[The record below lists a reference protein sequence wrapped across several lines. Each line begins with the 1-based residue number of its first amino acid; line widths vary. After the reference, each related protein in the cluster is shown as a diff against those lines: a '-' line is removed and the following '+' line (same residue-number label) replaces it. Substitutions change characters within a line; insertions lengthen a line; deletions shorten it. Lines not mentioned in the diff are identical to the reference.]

1 MCSSTMIVKTISLG
15 RSKLLIGKHSERPT
29 RTVRIITATKE
40 RRHAHVMSKRTR
52 GAGQAQLDNYEV
64 GKVLGQGSFAIVKS
78 VTRKSDGERE

>member
-1 MCSSTMIVKTISLG
+1 
-15 RSKLLIGKHSERPT
+15 
-29 RTVRIITATKE
+29 
-40 RRHAHVMSKRTR
+40 MSKRTRTR

>member
-1 MCSSTMIVKTISLG
+1 
-15 RSKLLIGKHSERPT
+15 
-29 RTVRIITATKE
+29 
-40 RRHAHVMSKRTR
+40 MSKRTR

>member
-1 MCSSTMIVKTISLG
+1 M
-15 RSKLLIGKHSERPT
+15 IGKHSERPT
-29 RTVRIITATKE
+29 RTVHIITATKE